1 MRYMNHE
8 FLKFIIVGG
17 INTGHYYLIYLI
29 FLHVMQTHYFL
40 AHVLGF
46 VSSFIG
52 SFFLNSYIT
61 YQVKPTLAKFIRFP
75 LTQVVNILSSTA
87 LIFIFIEWLQM
98 SNNLAPLVSVV
109 FTVPVTFI
117 VTRRILK
124 PS

>member
-1 MRYMNHE
+1 MRYINNE
-8 FLKFIIVGG
+8 FTKFIIVGV
-17 INTGHYYLIYLI
+17 INTGHYYLIYLCYLQL
-29 FLHVMQTHYFL
+29 LHTHYFL

-46 VSSFIG
+46 ASSFIG

-98 SNNLAPLVSVV
+98 SNHVAPLIAVV
-109 FTVPVTFI
+109 FTIPITFI